1 MKFYPGQQQKH
12 ILLTHAWKNIIYDRG
27 EVLYISI
34 SYLDFRKAH
43 VPNIINITYK
53 WAGSGEKKQ
62 V

>member
-1 MKFYPGQQQKH
+1 MIGEKFYTSP
-12 ILLTHAWKNIIYDRG
+12 
-27 EVLYISI
+27 I

-43 VPNIINITYK
+43 VLNIINITYK